1 VALIRTT
8 TKRIKGACILGAT
21 TNNEAAEAFATD
33 VPPAVSSTPSGEAS
47 VSSQFTAEDISRARE
62 QEKQKVYSTMEKMKE
77 ELSGLKKE
85 REEREALEA
94 DRRAKRV
101 ERDTELAKK
110 KQEETDA
117 ELGFKELLQK
127 KELELE
133 SKLAEQKAATDN
145 AFALLARE
153 RDYQELQT
161 YRSQRL
167 EQERE
172 NIIPELI
179 DLIQGNNAEEV
190 EASIVS
196 LKEKSTRIFDNV
208 AAASQQSR
216 KEMVGAR
223 ITAPANGP
231 LDNDS
236 DSQSA
241 SPDELRNMSMADY
254 AKNRSKL
261 LGASGTNRGQGLFG

>member
-1 VALIRTT
+1 MSLTE
-8 TKRIKGACILGAT
+8 
-21 TNNEAAEAFATD
+21 NETQIPEIVD
-33 VPPAVSSTPSGEAS
+33 QAVETH
-47 VSSQFTAEDISRARE
+47 
-62 QEKQKVYSTMEKMKE
+62 EKSPQDSF
-77 ELSGLKKE
+77 
-85 REEREALEA
+85 
-94 DRRAKRV
+94 
-101 ERDTELAKK
+101 
-110 KQEETDA
+110 A
-117 ELGFKELLQK
+117 ELRKAKEDLERQVWQAK

-133 SKLAEQKAATDN
+133 GKLAEQKAATDN

-190 EASIVS
+190 EASIIS